1 MKPPSSSCIWRA
13 PLYLIVCSYLLPHS
27 CSRRSAVHEAAPVA
41 PKATSSPAVPLG
53 VSIAWPLSLVAKV
66 ARPVDH
72 HYPRL
77 CPGRIV
83 PKCSSLLL
91 RCQPDLRT
99 RSRRPDQLDQTKVS
113 SRSSQHYFLSAGLFR
128 VPFLRGLGRGPHST
142 ELAEQAG
149 AFVPRVSLDS
159 DNSARRRA
167 PRKGRLVV

>member
-1 MKPPSSSCIWRA
+1 MCRCHPVPCTYNLWPAVHAVKPPSSSCIWRA

-66 ARPVDH
+66 TRPVDH

-113 SRSSQHYFLSAGLFR
+113 SRSSQQLLTVRRSFSG
-128 VPFLRGLGRGPHST
+128 PFSPRTRPGPALYGTS
-142 ELAEQAG
+142 
-149 AFVPRVSLDS
+149 
-159 DNSARRRA
+159 
-167 PRKGRLVV
+167 